1 MLRLQVLLC
10 NELLDLIDLKRT
22 VDLAARACVLAVLSA
37 DASAD
42 RRERV
47 ILLDELQSVGILA
60 IRCHFDIA
68 LDGDVGRTC
77 HLAGCR
83 TGRPGLDGPVLIAV
97 ILVPLLFAPW
107 RIVRELMT
115 RILDGA
121 VLRAQFLAKTNGAG
135 RTCFNTLAAGYALFG
150 IAFRGVCRCR
160 KIRRVEELGC
170 AQGIANADG
179 TVADTEDLVFAVDIC
194 DLVDISAVFR
204 LLKNLHGLFVGNIM
218 AMAGFTAVI

>member
-1 MLRLQVLLC
+1 
-10 NELLDLIDLKRT
+10 
-22 VDLAARACVLAVLSA
+22 
-37 DASAD
+37 
-42 RRERV
+42 
-47 ILLDELQSVGILA
+47 
-60 IRCHFDIA
+60 
-68 LDGDVGRTC
+68 
-77 HLAGCR
+77 
-83 TGRPGLDGPVLIAV
+83 
-97 ILVPLLFAPW
+97 
-107 RIVRELMT
+107 MT

-121 VLRAQFLAKTNGAG
+121 VLRAQFLPKTNGAG

-204 LLKNLHGLFVGNIM
+204 FLKNLHGLFVGNIV
-218 AMAGFTAVI
+218 AMTGFTTVI